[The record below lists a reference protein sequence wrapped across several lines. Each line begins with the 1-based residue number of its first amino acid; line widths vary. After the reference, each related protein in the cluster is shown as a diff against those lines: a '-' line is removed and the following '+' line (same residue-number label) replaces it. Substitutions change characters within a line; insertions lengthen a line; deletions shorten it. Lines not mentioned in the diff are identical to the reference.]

1 MLSNVAVGVEFLEYK
16 QLTRSRLPDRVPPK
30 ETFPLQLL
38 VHCLNNLQFVTL
50 RSESGSYIC
59 FQVDTGAQYNVVLLN
74 TYKKAMGGMNLSKV
88 SSTQTQLTAYGGVT
102 LPVVGSVFLRVW
114 RGNFQCQLDCK
125 LVDSPVICSLLG
137 WKACLGM
144 KIIAYLD
151 NDELHKPDTG
161 DAPVHALV
169 EHGPVSTEELLSKC
183 IAEVSTNFSPGPSCD
198 LMLNDCFFVWGILI
212 SETHIALRDILL
224 EI

>member
-1 MLSNVAVGVEFLEYK
+1 M
-16 QLTRSRLPDRVPPK
+16 
-30 ETFPLQLL
+30 
-38 VHCLNNLQFVTL
+38 TL
-50 RSESGSYIC
+50 RLESGSYIR
-59 FQVDTGAQYNVVLLN
+59 FQVDTGAQCNVVRPN
-74 TYKKAMGGMNLSKV
+74 TYKKATGDMNVSKV
-88 SSTQTQLTAYGGVT
+88 SPTQTQLTAYGGVT

-161 DAPVHALV
+161 DAPMYALD
-169 EHGPVSTEELLSKC
+169 EPGPVSAEELLSKY
-183 IAEVSTNFSPGPSCD
+183 ISPSLWVRGGTPQGQIPHCT
-198 LMLNDCFFVWGILI
+198 G
-212 SETHIALRDILL
+212 
-224 EI
+224 

>member
-1 MLSNVAVGVEFLEYK
+1 
-16 QLTRSRLPDRVPPK
+16 
-30 ETFPLQLL
+30 
-38 VHCLNNLQFVTL
+38 
-50 RSESGSYIC
+50 
-59 FQVDTGAQYNVVLLN
+59 
-74 TYKKAMGGMNLSKV
+74 
-88 SSTQTQLTAYGGVT
+88 
-102 LPVVGSVFLRVW
+102 
-114 RGNFQCQLDCK
+114 
-125 LVDSPVICSLLG
+125 LLG

>member
-1 MLSNVAVGVEFLEYK
+1 
-16 QLTRSRLPDRVPPK
+16 
-30 ETFPLQLL
+30 
-38 VHCLNNLQFVTL
+38 VTL
-50 RSESGSYIC
+50 CLESGSYIR
-59 FQVDTGAQYNVVLLN
+59 FQVDTGAQYNVVPLN
-74 TYKKAMGGMNLSKV
+74 TYKKATGDMNLSKV
-88 SSTQTQLTAYGGVT
+88 SSTQTQLTAYGRVT
-102 LPVVGSVFLRVW
+102 LPVVGSVFPRVW
-114 RGNFQCQLDCK
+114 RGSFQCQLDYK
-125 LVDSPVICSLLG
+125 LADSPVICSLLG

-169 EHGPVSTEELLSKC
+169 EPGSVSTEELLSKC
-183 IAEVSTNFSPGPSCD
+183 ITEVSTNFSPWPSCD

-212 SETHIALRDILL
+212 SETHIALHDILL